1 MYTYSVWSSERGP
14 HTTGIIASLARAHAE
29 RDDRVL
35 VVDFTPPGDGLT
47 EYFGLEPGDESDE
60 NVVSHL
66 IEENDD
72 PFEELILSAEPG
84 VDIVPTHEHLAD
96 LGNTLKQNAKLAE
109 ISASSSKYEYPKSEQ
124 LHRVLSDS
132 KVFYE
137 YDIILIDAGSGV
149 NQRAYNG
156 VYAAQN
162 VLITIEAGANLEDV
176 TTDLEDIRDTLESI
190 DVEPLGTVPTG
201 VEPDNAGDIGGSS
214 ADLPSMGIS
223 ITDCPSLFEDA
234 RVARSSFLEFETNE
248 GYRQLEPHERRIVD
262 SIAKLAE
269 DIATTLKNPC

>member
-35 VVDFTPPGDGLT
+35 VVDFTPPGGGVT

-66 IEENDD
+66 IEENDN
-72 PFEELILSAEPG
+72 PFEELIRSAEPG

-96 LGNTLKQNAKLAE
+96 LENTLKQNAKLAE
-109 ISASSSKYEYPKSEQ
+109 ISASSRNYEYPKSEQ
-124 LHRVLSDS
+124 LHRVLSNS

-137 YDIILIDAGSGV
+137 YDIIVIDAGSGA
-149 NQRAYNG
+149 NQLSYNG

-162 VLITIEAGANLEDV
+162 VLIPYEVDADLETV

-190 DVEPLGTVPTG
+190 DVEPLGMVPTG
-201 VEPDNAGDIGGSS
+201 VEPDNTGNRADTP
-214 ADLPSMGIS
+214 ADLPSPDIS
-223 ITDCPSLFEDA
+223 IADCPSLFEDA
-234 RVARSSFLEFETNE
+234 RVARSSFLEFEANE
-248 GYRQLEPHERRIVD
+248 EYRQLEPYERSVVD
-262 SIAKLAE
+262 SITKLAE

>member
-1 MYTYSVWSSERGP
+1 MYTYAVWSSERGP
-14 HTTGIIASLARAHAE
+14 HTSGIIASLARAHAE

-47 EYFGLEPGDESDE
+47 EYFGLEPGDEGDE

-72 PFEELILSAEPG
+72 PFEQLIRSAEPG

-96 LGNTLKQNAKLAE
+96 LENTLKQNAKLAE
-109 ISASSSKYEYPKSEQ
+109 ISSSSRNYEYPKSEQ

-137 YDIILIDAGSGV
+137 YDIILIDARSET
-149 NQRAYNG
+149 NQHAYNG

-162 VLITIEAGANLEDV
+162 VLIPYESGTDLEAV
-176 TTDLEDIRDTLESI
+176 TTDFEDIRDTLESI
-190 DVEPLGTVPTG
+190 DVEPLGTVPMGIDPNNTG
-201 VEPDNAGDIGGSS
+201 DLGGASG
-214 ADLPSMGIS
+214 DLPSMGIS
-223 ITDCPSLFEDA
+223 IADCPSLFEDA
-234 RVARSSFLEFETNE
+234 RVARSSFLEFDANE
-248 GYRQLEPHERRIVD
+248 EYRQLEPHERSVVA
-262 SIAKLAE
+262 SIEELAE
-269 DIATTLKNPC
+269 VIATTLKNPC